1 MLDDRPCVET
11 MIVYDSKKKDVPT
24 IDGETKIPFF
34 VVIFSSLDVLIWIRV
49 EIGKNDFA
57 SSKIQK
63 FLKNF

>member
-34 VVIFSSLDVLIWIRV
+34 VIIFSSLNILI
-49 EIGKNDFA
+49 
-57 SSKIQK
+57 
-63 FLKNF
+63 